1 MIIYK
6 YYHKI
11 LLTVTKIYLD
21 AEACEAPENNL
32 NETDVEE
39 QFSPV
44 LAKQFPKPIVDLHFD
59 TEKIVLSVTESPT
72 ESHSPTDSID
82 SPDLQDKSTL
92 PKPESFTV
100 GTSPSDF
107 QEHFVPP
114 SDHEAKDSTKDVRES
129 EQKELKEHSL
139 ICSYKVDKLE
149 EEVVLDQSPEMHVEI
164 SANLQNEYPDFSDS
178 VKNLSNDISN
188 KNQDR
193 SQSDIEISP
202 EDLEEKHFHFDM
214 IEKDPDLETTR
225 AENENVIAE
234 KDQDAYQDSDD
245 SSETNEM
252 SVFDECSR
260 TYIRI
265 PWESAY
271 QFRRQ
276 FSETYEQNET
286 EKKYVRA
293 MKSIDMGSFFRRD
306 KHENDRKPFPW
317 NEKRDRLTKDQKK
330 EVRFAE
336 RIDDFTKEDD
346 FKQSTMDESEDKTH
360 DDESSPHEPHE
371 QIDRIHEMTVIQS
384 IMEKRQYHEEE
395 LIDEIQYQ
403 DSCTSTRD
411 DQIEASGGVSCDVS
425 GKDISHE
432 AEEDLFRVHDST
444 ADTTVTPTQESVQF
458 AGIIVTE
465 AEPLEETEVEE
476 TIDDRKKIPS
486 SFVGKFPMAL
496 PSIGKAIAD
505 NEIYESSE
513 TGGDTTEEKLSPI
526 EEAHQDDFP
535 EEQEEN
541 KPAVIEKHVTFQNE
555 VCHLRSGSSEDLV
568 KTSTSSSEM
577 EPTILAASYDLDS
590 GRVSKVVA
598 TYDVSPD
605 TVEKQFVAPPTA
617 KAILSSPEDDVFEL
631 ENKRLFES
639 SQIQSKRETNEIP
652 SAPQKNNLADI
663 QEIELQKDLK
673 EDAFGEDSAASSPF
687 EIMSASELDGYEDYL
702 ALEITQSNEKTKL
715 SDTGECNVNEKLV
728 STEMKESMSL
738 HITPKSDS
746 SFDHSSL
753 LSTDTSEKEDDSP
766 YDILESVSHDVEHL
780 PDVVEDTGD
789 HSIQVHSIPKTLLP
803 NGPTEVEFNPEI
815 DFHFENSTEDFQST
829 AAPPDLIQSIPA
841 DESLSKNDTV
851 IGEEN
856 EQGTGEILENVMYD
870 SQTVQTH
877 SVIEELTVV
886 SQEHLISSD
895 QTLYGLE
902 MPSEETTAL
911 TLSSS
916 QTSKQDIDN
925 ESDSVNVTEA
935 FVSQTEEDISD
946 QSACKEIDI
955 SAEHN
960 SRKIP
965 EEVKIECESDDHQ
978 KYEQSD
984 NQDIREIYHGK
995 RALNVDF
1002 EDSAHLDSES
1012 TIPCETIEDDYDNVE
1027 DESLDTNLME
1037 EENAENEGGPSHQQS
1052 EPFELDVDMYDL
1064 ERPCTPTPVDK
1075 NQHFFDEQA
1084 EQIVENEDIEVQA
1097 NVFVESVLNEACARI
1112 NKESVDVELEANN
1125 DVENASVCEDV
1136 NVEQNIFIDNEGK
1149 IASEPLLYLDNN
1161 SKQELCDEKM
1171 SSKQT
1176 HSILMKQV
1184 SEDIP
1189 EITLTTHYHVDDC
1202 ATIQES
1208 HDIYRNVQSG
1218 KENDIKSFDGNENDN
1233 DKPIESEVQQTIVFS
1248 SECIPEE
1255 PEDTID
1261 ATTPR
1266 ELNKQN
1272 TSSHFDS
1279 GKVCIPEE
1287 NDSDDTTEEEKEI
1300 HITSSTR
1307 PLTVVMPQDKVDHC
1321 ECNMDPRHDDTIDSA
1336 TIESEVHAMNEYS
1349 KFEEDVAK
1357 TGYVDSYES
1366 DDSLEN
1372 KYEDEIHV
1380 SETGFE
1386 VIKHETATEKYISVM
1401 LNQDVKTNN
1410 SVCEDKDIQET
1421 SHELVDQEFSQDDIG
1436 DTSSVES
1443 FTTVVPVDQ
1452 DDDEDG
1458 NENRLDDF
1466 ASMSSSYHSDVL
1478 GLDEDEKLDDFPI
1491 IDWTQK
1497 DVMEFEEINR
1507 KQSEEEEKRRE
1518 LKRKHDEELLQRFEE
1533 LKSLRDEK
1541 DRSLVDWEE
1550 GSESSVDSD
1559 RYEYMDKTALSV
1571 ITENSDEDKF
1581 EFLDNEDVKSEKSDR
1596 IFGSPDDFPPPSP
1609 GINKFFNKSADRD
1622 DISITSS
1629 LLEFERLEHEILA
1642 SGSRGSI
1649 EMEKDNISVTSSLA
1663 EFERFERELGQS
1675 SSASSVEKITSDSNS
1690 KESDKE
1696 GSRTSLND
1704 VDRLDK
1710 DIERKDSVDSIT
1722 RRSESSSLASLNE
1735 FERLEQEMALADEL
1749 EAEAQKIV
1757 SILES
1762 GTLMTEEIQT
1772 EKSSTL
1778 MTYRTVTSK
1787 RESKKETEE
1796 TEELEDSLSEE
1807 KTSKKD
1813 LDQAEVDSLDGDVS
1827 EITSLTSSVILNQKA
1842 VKECDEDSLR
1852 DDEESMK
1859 ISSDSLGDQLGL
1871 KSSSDKDKYDT
1882 DSLAGQEGLME
1893 KSTDSLETDKKYS
1906 VVDEKEETDSLYDE
1920 DERPKQTDIMQTSI
1934 DSLESSKSRSR
1945 ENLMESSMYSV
1956 DSSIFSRSSVETMK
1970 SAGSQRSDSS
1980 TEIMQVS
1987 AESYEERKRREKKWL
2002 IDNYHSYRESGHG
2015 VEPLVDQ
2022 EGNVLKSF
2030 RLEDNYGYGWDDS
2043 DEEEEDNKSSQS
2055 KPFSWGPYEEKK
2067 KIYTMAEWEAMK
2079 EEKRRASL
2087 VTEKTE
2093 THSEII
2099 GNTSTNLSEKSTIVS
2114 NTTIS
2119 TKSITSSET
2128 KVYQSSEELRS
2139 STSVKASA
2147 RFGSHLSDPGILAM
2161 HVGVM
2166 QCTVNI

>member
-1 MIIYK
+1 MIIYE

-44 LAKQFPKPIVDLHFD
+44 LTKQFPKPIVDLHFD
-59 TEKIVLSVTESPT
+59 TEKIILSVTESPT
-72 ESHSPTDSID
+72 ESHSPTDSIE
-82 SPDLQDKSTL
+82 SPDLQDKTTL

-107 QEHFVPP
+107 QEQFIPP
-114 SDHEAKDSTKDVRES
+114 SEYEAKDSNKDVKES
-129 EQKELKEHSL
+129 ERKELKEHSL
-139 ICSYKVDKLE
+139 LCSYKVDKLE

-164 SANLQNEYPDFSDS
+164 SANLQNEYPDFSDD
-178 VKNLSNDISN
+178 VKNLSTKISN
-188 KNQDR
+188 KSQDM

-202 EDLEEKHFHFDM
+202 EDLEEKHFHFDL
-214 IEKDPDLETTR
+214 IEKDPDIETAP
-225 AENENVIAE
+225 AENENMIAE
-234 KDQDAYQDSDD
+234 KDQDAYQDSDE

-260 TYIRI
+260 SYIRI

-306 KHENDRKPFPW
+306 KHENERKLLPW
-317 NEKRDRLTKDQKK
+317 GEKRDKITRDQKK

-336 RIDDFTKEDD
+336 QIDDFTIEDD
-346 FKQSTMDESEDKTH
+346 FKQSTIDKSEDKKY

-395 LIDEIQYQ
+395 FIDEIQYQ

-411 DQIEASGGVSCDVS
+411 DQIEASGEVSCDVS
-425 GKDISHE
+425 GKDISLE
-432 AEEDLFRVHDST
+432 AEEDLFHVHGST
-444 ADTTVTPTQESVQF
+444 ADTTLTPTQESVQF

-465 AEPLEETEVEE
+465 AEPLEETEGEE
-476 TIDDRKKIPS
+476 TIDDTKQIP

-526 EEAHQDDFP
+526 EESHQDDFP

-639 SQIQSKRETNEIP
+639 SQIQSKKEANEIS
-652 SAPQKNNLADI
+652 SAPQKNSLADI
-663 QEIELQKDLK
+663 QEIELQNDLK
-673 EDAFGEDSAASSPF
+673 EGAFEEGSAASSPF
-687 EIMSASELDGYEDYL
+687 EIMSASELDGYEEYL
-702 ALEITQSNEKTKL
+702 ALEIKLSNEKTKI
-715 SDTGECNVNEKLV
+715 SDPGECNVNEKSV
-728 STEMKESMSL
+728 SIEMKESMTL

-780 PDVVEDTGD
+780 PDVVEDTVEQ
-789 HSIQVHSIPKTLLP
+789 SLQVHSVPKTLLP

-815 DFHFENSTEDFQST
+815 DLHFENSTEDFQST
-829 AAPPDLIQSIPA
+829 VVPPDLIQSITA
-841 DESLSKNDTV
+841 DESLPKDEINTGD
-851 IGEEN
+851 EN

-870 SQTVQTH
+870 SQTVQTG
-877 SVIEELTVV
+877 SVIEELAVV

-916 QTSKQDIDN
+916 QTSRQEIDT
-925 ESDSVNVTEA
+925 ESDSVNVTGA

-955 SAEHN
+955 SAEHDL
-960 SRKIP
+960 SKIH
-965 EEVKIECESDDHQ
+965 EEVKIECESENFK
-978 KYEQSD
+978 KYEHSN
-984 NQDIREIYHGK
+984 NQDINEVYHGK
-995 RALNVDF
+995 RALNVEF
-1002 EDSAHLDSES
+1002 EDRTHLDSES
-1012 TIPCETIEDDYDNVE
+1012 TIPCETIEEDYDNVE

-1037 EENAENEGGPSHQQS
+1037 EENVENEGSISHLEQS
-1052 EPFELDVDMYDL
+1052 EPFELDVDMCDL

-1112 NKESVDVELEANN
+1112 NKESVDVELVANN
-1125 DVENASVCEDV
+1125 DVENASISEDV
-1136 NVEQNIFIDNEGK
+1136 DVEQNIFIDNERK
-1149 IASEPLLYLDNN
+1149 NVSEQLLYLDNN
-1161 SKQELCDEKM
+1161 SEQELCKEKM

-1189 EITLTTHYHVDDC
+1189 EITLTTHYHVDDS

-1208 HDIYRNVQSG
+1208 IDIYTSVQSG
-1218 KENDIKSFDGNENDN
+1218 KENDIKSFDGNKNDN

-1255 PEDTID
+1255 PEDTVD
-1261 ATTPR
+1261 ASTPR
-1266 ELNKQN
+1266 ELNKPN

-1287 NDSDDTTEEEKEI
+1287 NDSDDNADKEKEI

-1307 PLTVVMPQDKVDHC
+1307 PLTVVMPQDKVDHG
-1321 ECNMDPRHDDTIDSA
+1321 ECNLNPNHDDTINSA

-1357 TGYVDSYES
+1357 TGYVDNYES

-1372 KYEDEIHV
+1372 KYEDEMHV
-1380 SETGFE
+1380 SETSFE

-1401 LNQDVKTNN
+1401 LNQEFKTSNA
-1410 SVCEDKDIQET
+1410 VCEDKDIQDI

-1452 DDDEDG
+1452 DDDEEG

-1541 DRSLVDWEE
+1541 DRSLIDWEE

-1663 EFERFERELGQS
+1663 EFERLERELGQS

-1762 GTLMTEEIQT
+1762 GTLMTEETQA

-1778 MTYRTVTSK
+1778 MTYRTVISK
-1787 RESKKETEE
+1787 RESKKEAEE
-1796 TEELEDSLSEE
+1796 IEELEDSLSED

-1871 KSSSDKDKYDT
+1871 KSSSDKDKYET

-2043 DEEEEDNKSSQS
+2043 DEEEDNKSSQN

-2099 GNTSTNLSEKSTIVS
+2099 GNTSTNLSEKNTVIS

-2128 KVYQSSEELRS
+2128 KVYQTSEEIRS

-2166 QCTVNI
+2166 QCTVYF

>member
-100 GTSPSDF
+100 GNSPSDF

-336 RIDDFTKEDD
+336 QIDDFTKEDD
-346 FKQSTMDESEDKTH
+346 FKQSTMDESEDKKH

-815 DFHFENSTEDFQST
+815 DLHFENSTEDFQST

-841 DESLSKNDTV
+841 DESLSKNETV
-851 IGEEN
+851 IEEEN

-960 SRKIP
+960 SSKIH

-1002 EDSAHLDSES
+1002 EDSTHLDSES

-1097 NVFVESVLNEACARI
+1097 NVFVESVLNQACARI

-1125 DVENASVCEDV
+1125 DVEKASVCEDV

-1149 IASEPLLYLDNN
+1149 IVSEPLLYLDNN

-1279 GKVCIPEE
+1279 GKVCMPEE

-1307 PLTVVMPQDKVDHC
+1307 PLTVVMPQDKVDHG

-1372 KYEDEIHV
+1372 KYGDEIHV

-2099 GNTSTNLSEKSTIVS
+2099 GDTTTNLSEKNTIVS